1 MIINDLFLLVN
12 TNKKY
17 EFPTFSHIKVN
28 NKMIKFFQ
36 IYKYF
41 QNRTTVDWN
50 IILEDLPVCEGDR
63 GNPVYVNE
71 VNKGKTTS
79 TLVNT

>member
-50 IILEDLPVCEGDR
+50 IILEDLLFVREIVAIQFMWMKLIKERRHQPW
-63 GNPVYVNE
+63 
-71 VNKGKTTS
+71 
-79 TLVNT
+79 